1 MEGDSTL
8 QCNTKDISN
17 EKQGTTTDS
26 LSMHKLI
33 IDHIQTGNSEPPY
46 QEMTLESSTSLE
58 YDAPYDHMFEQ
69 LELQQNMKHFGS
81 IPRSS
86 LHLYKG
92 PPVNWDNAPDI
103 LQAHKLVKDSKLP
116 NYLGCR
122 IPVDSGL
129 NIEKWRHYLANYW
142 DQQLC
147 DLLEYGFPLDFD
159 RKCFL
164 NSVEQNHTSANENKS
179 HIAKFLEEELEHEAI
194 LGPVSDKPIDM
205 HIYPLLVRDKQNSST
220 KRTIMDLS
228 WPKGASVNNG
238 VSKDIYLGT
247 HYELKFPSVD
257 LITNSLRNLGPSAQ
271 MFKIDISRAFRHIKV
286 DPGDIDLLG
295 IKFEHKYFL
304 GRSLAFRFRHG
315 SLIFQRCTDAIRYI
329 MAEHGYPLLF
339 NYIDDLIYTGLPS
352 KMDACFN
359 FLKDLLTDL
368 GLEISPKK
376 LVPPATSVTCL
387 GILIDS
393 IQKTVS
399 IPQEKLAEI
408 TQLCKQWTTKTYC
421 GKRDLQSLLGSL
433 LYVSRMLTLTV
444 FVL

>member
-1 MEGDSTL
+1 M
-8 QCNTKDISN
+8 
-17 EKQGTTTDS
+17 
-26 LSMHKLI
+26 
-33 IDHIQTGNSEPPY
+33 
-46 QEMTLESSTSLE
+46 
-58 YDAPYDHMFEQ
+58 
-69 LELQQNMKHFGS
+69 
-81 IPRSS
+81 
-86 LHLYKG
+86 
-92 PPVNWDNAPDI
+92 
-103 LQAHKLVKDSKLP
+103 
-116 NYLGCR
+116 
-122 IPVDSGL
+122 
-129 NIEKWRHYLANYW
+129 
-142 DQQLC
+142 C

-194 LGPVSDKPIDM
+194 LGPFSDKPIDM
-205 HIYPLLVRDKQNSST
+205 HISPLLVKDKQNSST

-228 WPKGASVNNG
+228 WPKGASVSNG

-247 HYELKFPSVD
+247 HYDLKFPSVD
-257 LITNSLRNLGPSAQ
+257 LIMNSLRNLGPSAQ
-271 MFKIDISRAFRHIKV
+271 MFKIDISRAFRHIKI

-295 IKFEHKYFL
+295 IKFENKYFL
-304 GRSLAFRFRHG
+304 DRSFVFGFRHG
-315 SLIFQRCTDAIRYI
+315 SLIFQRCTDAICYI
-329 MAEHGYPLLF
+329 MTEHGYPLLF

-393 IQKTVS
+393 VQKTVS

-433 LYVSRMLTLTV
+433 LYVSKCVKHSRFVLNRMLALLRQNYANTKILITPEFRMDLAWFNSFLTHYNGVTYYEQQHCHSEVHLDTCLTGLGASYESMMYALPIPKGYMNYNITHLEILNIVVALKVWAQYWANKRIKVHCDNMAVVEV
-444 FVL
+444 FVMVGPEIISWHYWQEIYG